1 MVVGVDQA
9 GHHQAPR
16 RLNDFKIV
24 FGCEARADGC
34 DPVVFDE
41 DVGDR
46 RMMDVAIMV
55 IDLPAPDQQF
65 IGPPF
70 GGTDIMGQF
79 VAKDTLFGPPCL
91 RQDRFG
97 DAPSLRR

>member
-1 MVVGVDQA
+1 LIRPGTTRR
-9 GHHQAPR
+9 PR

-65 IGPPF
+65 IG
-70 GGTDIMGQF
+70 
-79 VAKDTLFGPPCL
+79 ARHSAGPISWSSPL
-91 RQDRFG
+91 
-97 DAPSLRR
+97 